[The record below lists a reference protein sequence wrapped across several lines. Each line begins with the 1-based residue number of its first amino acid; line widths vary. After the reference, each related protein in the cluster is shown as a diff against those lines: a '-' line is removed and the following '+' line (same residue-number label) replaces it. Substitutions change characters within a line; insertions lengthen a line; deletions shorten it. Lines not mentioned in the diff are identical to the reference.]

1 VKRGAA
7 QLTISGL
14 NDYKGATRVET
25 GRLVIANT
33 GVLGADSSVTVDSGS
48 EIVVDGTVNGS
59 VFVDAGAT
67 LSGSGTIAGPT
78 TVSGT
83 HSPGNSPGIQT
94 IAGDLSYNGGT
105 VVWELNGNTS
115 TQTSPAVYDQII
127 VTGSLAFTGATTLN
141 LVFNFEG
148 STVDW
153 SDSFWNSSRSWTL
166 FDVSGSTT
174 GANNLTIDNSS
185 FTDRQGDFLSTVRNG
200 STFSLSSQGSD
211 VLLNYTAI
219 PETSVTLLG
228 GLSALLLLRRR
239 RPQS

>member
-1 VKRGAA
+1 M
-7 QLTISGL
+7 
-14 NDYKGATRVET
+14 ET

-127 VTGSLAFTGATTLN
+127 VTGSLAFTGATALN
-141 LVFNFEG
+141 LVFNLEG

-174 GANNLTIDNSS
+174 GANNFTIANSS
-185 FTDRQGDFLSTVRNG
+185 FTDRQGDLLSTVRNG
-200 STFSLSSQGSD
+200 STFALTTQGSD
-211 VLLNYTAI
+211 VLLNYTAV